1 MTYNPDVHHRRS
13 IRLKEYD
20 YSEHGMYFVTIC
32 AENRENLFG
41 CIMNESMQ
49 LNNAGEMIQKWWQE
63 LENKFSHVILDEFVI
78 MPNHFHG
85 IIQINVGADP
95 SRTAFGSLRIRPD
108 DENDVRPDDEN
119 DGHPDYPGGHMNN
132 KGGHIG
138 PPLRGIES
146 LSTIIQWFKTM
157 TTNEYI
163 RGVKSDIFPGFNK
176 RIWQRDYYEHVIRD
190 ENDLNNIRE
199 YIINNPRNWEND
211 SLFG

>member
-1 MTYNPDVHHRRS
+1 MTYNPDIHNRHS
-13 IRLKEYD
+13 IRLKEYN
-20 YSEHGMYFVTIC
+20 YSENGMYFVTIC
-32 AENRENLFG
+32 VENREKLFG
-41 CIMNESMQ
+41 WIMNESIQ

-63 LENKFSHVILDEFVI
+63 LENKYSNVVLDEFVI

-85 IIQINVGADP
+85 IIQIN
-95 SRTAFGSLRIRPD
+95 T
-108 DENDVRPDDEN
+108 N
-119 DGHPDYPGGHMNN
+119 YQ
-132 KGGHIG
+132 GGHIG
-138 PPLRGIES
+138 PPLQKNHREPVGVGLRVYPDKNYNES

-199 YIINNPRNWEND
+199 YVINNPKNWEND
-211 SLFG
+211 SLFE